1 MLGSFFDAMIP
12 YPSRKNLYLLIAIT
26 LGAFALRVIRL
37 DFQPLWWDEG
47 YSLFFAT
54 RDFATM
60 LARTAIDIHPP
71 LYYALLQLWIA
82 FAGKSDVAARLLSV
96 AIGIAAIPLVYALA
110 RKLFDDAR
118 VALIAACVLAV
129 SPFHV
134 YYSQEVR
141 MYGLVTLLGLA
152 SVYFFVYLLDMPFG
166 KPKTALVV
174 GAYVFATAAALYAQ
188 YYAAFIVAFEIVV
201 VIIVGIRNRRIPNS
215 EFKIQNYL
223 FHWLLAWFAIAALC
237 LPWVIYAGE
246 KLYTYVTGKVA
257 HEAYAPQNPITFSL
271 DYFTV
276 LSVGHVSVKT
286 LAIGTAVFVALALLG
301 VIAHRIRAHED
312 EYVEEDFDDGDTAV
326 EFTDNIANEPASH
339 ADFAPRWIAL
349 LYLIVPVALA
359 YLVNLRFPFHPP
371 RVERL
376 LLLAAPAFYLLVALG
391 IAALWE
397 RRAAMG
403 IGALILV
410 AAVSGASLYDFY
422 TMPRYPQDDYRP
434 LIDELQTLAQKD
446 DVFLAI
452 YPWQIGYLESYYA
465 GAPLKF
471 IETPND
477 AWINNPAQ
485 MQTELDARLPKNSRV
500 WLPGLQTL
508 GRIIEDALDTNFRAR
523 AYSVMD
529 EWYGTTRLELFA
541 FADDPAP
548 SERPLAIGDVR
559 FNAWGISSDP
569 IPADN
574 GIARIWLD
582 APDTDNLK
590 QSLRLVDANGN
601 VWAQNDRELVTGMQH
616 IGLAIPLGVPSGAYT
631 LRMNLYR
638 GNQVNLTAINATLG
652 SIQIVAPIKSNLAA
666 IPQRAALDFETGF
679 RLIGYDTLPVF
690 HPGESTP
697 LTLFWQSLEKP
708 RADSLVVVQ
717 VQDERGNVFAS
728 TQATLARGIYQ
739 PQEWSGEIIRDP
751 QTLTLRGDTA
761 DGTYR
766 LVVGW
771 LDPQTNIR
779 TPLREITP
787 ITVKGRTHY
796 FGVPSPA
803 QKFDARF
810 GEVARLVGYDVSQA
824 ERNVRVVLYWQSLAP
839 TQTSYTAFVHL
850 LDESG
855 AIRAQRDQIPGAG
868 AYPTTSWVKGEYM
881 VDVYDISIPR
891 DAPLGEYKI
900 EIGMYDANARLSV
913 FNVTNQSVGDYSEL
927 PTRIPIAP

>member
-1 MLGSFFDAMIP
+1 MILSH
-12 YPSRKNLYLLIAIT
+12 SRKNLILLIAIT

-71 LYYALLQLWIA
+71 LYYALLQFWIA
-82 FAGKSDVAARLLSV
+82 LAGMSDVATRLLSV
-96 AIGIAAIPLVYALA
+96 AIGIAAIPLIYALA
-110 RKLFDDAR
+110 RKLFDEER
-118 VALIAACVLAV
+118 IALIAACVLAV
-129 SPFHV
+129 SPFHI

-152 SVYFFVYLLDMPFG
+152 SVNFFIRLLYLPFG

-174 GAYVFATAAALYAQ
+174 GAYVLATAAALYAQ

-201 VIIVGIRNRRIPNS
+201 VIIVGIRRFRIPNS

-223 FHWLLAWFAIAALC
+223 FHWLLAFLAIAALY

-246 KLYTYVTGKVA
+246 KLYTYVAGKVA

-271 DYFTV
+271 DHFTA

-286 LAIGTAVFVALALLG
+286 LAVGAAVFIALAVLG

-312 EYVEEDFDDGDTAV
+312 EYAEENSDDGDAV
-326 EFTDNIANEPASH
+326 IEFTDDITNEPASYP
-339 ADFAPRWIAL
+339 DLAPRWIAL

-359 YLVNLRFPFHPP
+359 YFVNLRFPFHPP

-376 LLLAAPAFYLLVALG
+376 LLVAAPAFYLLVALG

-397 RRAAMG
+397 RRTVLGA
-403 IGALILV
+403 GALILV
-410 AAVSGASLYDFY
+410 VAVSGASLYDFY
-422 TMPRYPQDDYRP
+422 TVSRYPQDDYRS
-434 LIDELQTLAQKD
+434 LIAEMQTLAQKD

-452 YPWQIGYLESYYA
+452 YPWQIGYLESYYH
-465 GAPLKF
+465 GAPLNS

-485 MQTELDARLPKNSRV
+485 MQRDLDTMLPKNSRV

-508 GRIIEDALDTNFRAR
+508 GRIVEDALDANFRTR

-529 EWYGTTRLELFA
+529 EWYGTTRLELFV

-548 SERPLAIGDVR
+548 IERQLAIGDVR

-569 IPADN
+569 IPAGN

-582 APDTDNLK
+582 APDTDGLK
-590 QSLRLVDANGN
+590 QSLRLVDVNEN
-601 VWAQNDRELVTGMQH
+601 VWAQSDRELNSGVQR
-616 IGLAIPLGVPSGAYT
+616 IGLAIPLGVPSGTYT

-638 GNQVNLTAINATLG
+638 GNQAHLTANDATLG

-666 IPQRAALDFETGF
+666 IPHRADLDFKTGF
-679 RLIGYDTLPVF
+679 RLIGFDTPAMF
-690 HPGESTP
+690 KPGESTP
-697 LTLFWQSLEKP
+697 ITFFWQNLEKP
-708 RADSLVVVQ
+708 RANSVVVQ

-761 DGTYR
+761 DGTYH
-766 LVVGW
+766 LLIGW
-771 LDPQTNIR
+771 LDPQTRAR
-779 TPLREITP
+779 TPLREITT
-787 ITVKGRTHY
+787 ITVKGRAHY
-796 FGVPSPA
+796 FGAPSPS
-803 QKFDARF
+803 QKFTARF
-810 GEVARLVGYDVSQA
+810 GDIAQLVGYDVNQDA
-824 ERNVRVVLYWQSLAP
+824 RNVRVVLYWQSIAP
-839 TQTSYTAFVHL
+839 TQTSYTTFVHL

-855 AIRAQRDQIPGAG
+855 AIRAQRDQLPGAG
-868 AYPTTSWVKGEYM
+868 AYPTTSWVKGEYL

-891 DAPLGEYKI
+891 DVSPGEYKI
-900 EIGMYDANARLSV
+900 EIGMYDANARLPV
-913 FNVTNQSVGDYSEL
+913 FDAMNKNVGDHSVL
-927 PTRIPIAP
+927 PTRISIAP